1 MTFRFKCELFCG
13 DLDLHTDKV
22 WKYHIFYCTYVLAEI
37 YNKIDMLL
45 FIEALGIT
53 QELFTVGVVLA
64 PNINS
69 CVLIQPQLH
78 MIKRQG

>member
-1 MTFRFKCELFCG
+1 
-13 DLDLHTDKV
+13 
-22 WKYHIFYCTYVLAEI
+22 
-37 YNKIDMLL
+37 MLL